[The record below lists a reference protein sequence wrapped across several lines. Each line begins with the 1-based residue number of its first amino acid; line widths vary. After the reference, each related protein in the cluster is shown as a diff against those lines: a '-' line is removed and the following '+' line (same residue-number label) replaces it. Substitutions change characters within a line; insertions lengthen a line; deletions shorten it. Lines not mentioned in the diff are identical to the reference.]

1 MSLSYH
7 IKKVILFFISFLSIS
22 CTPRVDR
29 LEYALCL
36 SGDNRPEL
44 EKVLARYSS
53 PEDSLKYRAAVFL
66 IENMPGRGYYEG
78 EHLDRFKEYYPL
90 LRSMRLKK
98 QSPEMAVDSIRRI
111 YGKFDISLLKYR
123 EDLHTIDSAYL
134 CRNIEWA
141 FKVWEEQPWGRSV
154 NFDDFCEYILPYSVG
169 NEALSDWRE
178 MYYEKYNGIL
188 DCLRNSDSSDR
199 EDPAAAARI
208 ITDSLTGPKK
218 IFFTSAAPAALP
230 HIGPMAADSRSGSCR
245 DLVDFAL
252 YVCRALGIPCAS
264 DYMPFRGDGNVG
276 HEWASFLGRDSLYC
290 QDMGNPMVNV
300 SRMKTLRKMKV
311 YRRTFSVNEELSGL
325 DIQEPDKSDFLKIP
339 RFEDVTPAYAIDFLE
354 TLKVPGNELYGGIKP
369 KSAYLC
375 MSSCF
380 SWVPVAVGK
389 FRRGNAEFDDI
400 DCNVQV
406 MRVASVEDGKLRF
419 WSDPFYIKESG
430 DLHSTVPAKNFR
442 TLRCS
447 ASFRTIRSYGFRNG

>member
-134 CRNIEWA
+134 CR
-141 FKVWEEQPWGRSV
+141 
-154 NFDDFCEYILPYSVG
+154 
-169 NEALSDWRE
+169 
-178 MYYEKYNGIL
+178 
-188 DCLRNSDSSDR
+188 
-199 EDPAAAARI
+199 
-208 ITDSLTGPKK
+208 
-218 IFFTSAAPAALP
+218 
-230 HIGPMAADSRSGSCR
+230 
-245 DLVDFAL
+245 
-252 YVCRALGIPCAS
+252 
-264 DYMPFRGDGNVG
+264 
-276 HEWASFLGRDSLYC
+276 
-290 QDMGNPMVNV
+290 
-300 SRMKTLRKMKV
+300 
-311 YRRTFSVNEELSGL
+311 
-325 DIQEPDKSDFLKIP
+325 
-339 RFEDVTPAYAIDFLE
+339 
-354 TLKVPGNELYGGIKP
+354 
-369 KSAYLC
+369 
-375 MSSCF
+375 
-380 SWVPVAVGK
+380 
-389 FRRGNAEFDDI
+389 
-400 DCNVQV
+400 
-406 MRVASVEDGKLRF
+406 KLR
-419 WSDPFYIKESG
+419 
-430 DLHSTVPAKNFR
+430 
-442 TLRCS
+442 
-447 ASFRTIRSYGFRNG
+447 